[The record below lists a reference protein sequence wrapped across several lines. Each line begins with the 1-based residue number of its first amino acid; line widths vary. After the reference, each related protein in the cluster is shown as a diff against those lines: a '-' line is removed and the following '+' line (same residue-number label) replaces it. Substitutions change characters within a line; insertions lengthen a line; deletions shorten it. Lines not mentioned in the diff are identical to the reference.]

1 MNALLLVLEGAWVV
15 TNTAWLV
22 VQRRSPVATLA
33 WALVLSL
40 LPLVG
45 LPLRPAAGAAPALAL
60 LTIPR
65 ARPR

>member
-15 TNTAWLV
+15 TNTAWL
-22 VQRRSPVATLA
+22 RRSPVATLA